1 MKRRFPPDAPLGLA
15 RAGPGLADHARSVWQ
30 RKQLVALGLVA
41 GVLLGVY
48 AFPTVGAQPTYRA
61 TIRIDLRPLASTTLL
76 APAPGAAD
84 PGGTAVAGAEVSSPL
99 QDVNTAAAVL
109 RDLGPAAGR
118 LSVVAGLPRE
128 QWAGALAAAIVPTR
142 LPGST
147 QVDLSYTDRDPRLAG
162 TVVQRYAKVFRA
174 RRNAADAALTKK
186 VLAATQRRLDRM
198 NRRVVEL
205 SARADRETDPLLR
218 RNASTV
224 TSTQLRL
231 AVARWRTLADAY
243 DAWNRQLLLLGP
255 RTTVLTPAVV
265 TQANRTVA
273 GWVYLALGLVVG
285 AMAGVGAALVAGAVQ
300 PKVAT
305 LDDLEQ
311 ATRLA
316 PVGSVPSAGFRR
328 RRPLTVLELPF
339 SPAAE
344 GYRRVAAQLARRHV
358 GDDVKVLATVS
369 PDRREGKSTLTANLA
384 YALARDRQVALVS
397 GDLAK
402 PDVERILGLRRRY
415 SGLAELLA
423 DDGLELAALLTP
435 VFENLVLLP
444 AGIATTNPAELLA
457 SARLPRLVA
466 SLREL
471 GFLVL
476 IDTPPARSL
485 ADALHLAN
493 CADAVLLCARS
504 GTSRV
509 RSLEA
514 VATGFES
521 TRHRVLGGVLVAQR
535 TGVISHHKTR
545 RVGYRRSLLSLLL
558 RTGLMER
565 VSGLGQLHR
574 ARRGSGGLEE
584 RSGSPPVDTGDGGGE
599 PEAQRDEGRE
609 VIGASSKDGPA

>member
-1 MKRRFPPDAPLGLA
+1 MKRFHPDAQLDLTRG
-15 RAGPGLADHARSVWQ
+15 GPGLADHARSVWQ
-30 RKQLVALGLVA
+30 RKHLVALGLAV
-41 GVLLGVY
+41 GIVLGVY
-48 AFPTVGAQPTYRA
+48 AFPRVGAASSYRA
-61 TIRIDLRPLASTTLL
+61 TIRIDMKPLASTTLL

-84 PGGTAVAGAEVSSPL
+84 PAGTAAAGVVPSSPL

-109 RDLGPAAGR
+109 RELGTTAER
-118 LSVVAGLPRE
+118 LSVVRQLPRE
-128 QWAGALAAAIVPTR
+128 QWAGALAAAIVPTP
-142 LPGST
+142 LPAST
-147 QVDLSYTDRDPRLAG
+147 QVDLAYTDRDPRLAG
-162 TVVQRYAKVFRA
+162 TVVQRYAKAFRD
-174 RRNAADAALTKK
+174 RRNAADVALTKK
-186 VLAATQRRLDRM
+186 VLAAAQRRLDRM
-198 NRRVVEL
+198 NRRVVVL

-218 RNASTV
+218 RAASTV

-231 AVARWRTLADAY
+231 AIARWRTQADAL

-265 TQANRTVA
+265 TQADRTVA
-273 GWVYLALGLVVG
+273 GWVYLVLGLLVG
-285 AMAGVGAALVAGAVQ
+285 AMAGIGAALMVGALQ
-300 PKVAT
+300 PKIAT

-344 GYRRVAAQLARRHV
+344 GYRRVAAQLERRHV
-358 GDDVKVLATVS
+358 GDGVRVLATVS

-384 YALARDRQVALVS
+384 YALARDRQVAIVS

-423 DDGLELAALLTP
+423 DDGLELGGLLTP

-444 AGIATTNPAELLA
+444 AGIATRNPAELLA
-457 SARLPRLVA
+457 SARLPKLVA
-466 SLREL
+466 SLRDL

-493 CADAVLLCARS
+493 CADAVLLCSRS

-509 RSLEA
+509 RSLET
-514 VATGFES
+514 VAEGFES
-521 TRHRVLGGVLVAQR
+521 TRHQVLGGVLVGQR

-545 RVGYRRSLLSLLL
+545 RVGYRRSLLTLLL
-558 RTGLMER
+558 RTGLLER
-565 VSGLGQLHR
+565 VSGLGQVN
-574 ARRGSGGLEE
+574 
-584 RSGSPPVDTGDGGGE
+584 RSRNGDGDEDE
-599 PEAQRDEGRE
+599 PRAQHDEGRE
-609 VIGASSKDGPA
+609 VIGAAAKDGPV